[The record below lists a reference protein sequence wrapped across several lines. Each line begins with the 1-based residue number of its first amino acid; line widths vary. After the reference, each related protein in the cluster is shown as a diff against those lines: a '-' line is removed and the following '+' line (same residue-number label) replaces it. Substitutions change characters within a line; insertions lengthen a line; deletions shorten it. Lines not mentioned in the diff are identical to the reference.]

1 MALSLYRKYRP
12 EVFADVVG
20 QEHVEKTLINAISE
34 GAVAHAYLFCGP
46 RGTGKT
52 TSARLLAKALLCESA
67 QNGQPDGACPQCLEI
82 AQGTHPDVFEL
93 DAASRTGVD
102 NVREEII
109 GRVGFA
115 PTRGR
120 FKVYII
126 DEVHMLST
134 AAFNALLKTLE
145 EPPEHVVFVLCT
157 TDPHKVPE
165 TIQSRCQRFDFRRFS
180 VEEIVG
186 YLERI
191 SKGEGFEYEPEAL
204 EFIAAKSAGGMRDA
218 TTALEQVGVYTEG
231 KITLDE
237 ATRMFGQIDIAALF
251 EIAGYIARRDTP
263 SCFVW
268 INDLVGRGVDLAQFA
283 RDNGLSGL
291 EFASGIPGSVG
302 GGVLMN
308 AGAYGGEMKD
318 VVESVVVYYVP
329 TQALTEVRGEDCGF
343 EYRRSGFEKINCA
356 IMGAVFKLT
365 PDDPEAIGARMKEMN
380 EKRTASQPLD
390 MPSAGS
396 AFKRPV
402 GGYAAAL
409 IDRCGLKGYT
419 VGGAQIS
426 RKHAGFAV
434 NTGSATYDDVVALLD
449 HVRREVYEQ
458 TQVTLEPEIR
468 IYPKG
473 MMLVDDWR
481 ERKQT
486 IIDGMLEQAKQNAAD
501 SAAESR
507 DVRPS

>member
-1 MALSLYRKYRP
+1 MEGLEKAIEQIKENMPKLDLRENEPMRNHCSFK
-12 EVFADVVG
+12 VG
-20 QEHVEKTLINAISE
+20 
-34 GAVAHAYLFCGP
+34 GAVRAFAVPGDLFEMSKVMFYLHMNGVSP
-46 RGTGKT
+46 LTLGKCT
-52 TSARLLAKALLCESA
+52 NVIFPEEGLDIMVISTENLRKLRLGETENTIYAEAGVSLAK
-67 QNGQPDGACPQCLEI
+67 
-82 AQGTHPDVFEL
+82 
-93 DAASRTGVD
+93 
-102 NVREEII
+102 
-109 GRVGFA
+109 
-115 PTRGR
+115 
-120 FKVYII
+120 
-126 DEVHMLST
+126 
-134 AAFNALLKTLE
+134 
-145 EPPEHVVFVLCT
+145 
-157 TDPHKVPE
+157 
-165 TIQSRCQRFDFRRFS
+165 
-180 VEEIVG
+180 
-186 YLERI
+186 
-191 SKGEGFEYEPEAL
+191 
-204 EFIAAKSAGGMRDA
+204 
-218 TTALEQVGVYTEG
+218 
-231 KITLDE
+231 
-237 ATRMFGQIDIAALF
+237 
-251 EIAGYIARRDTP
+251 
-263 SCFVW
+263 
-268 INDLVGRGVDLAQFA
+268 LAQFA

-329 TQALTEVRGEDCGF
+329 TQALTEVRGSDCGF

-426 RKHAGFAV
+426 QKHAGFAV
-434 NTGSATYDDVVALLD
+434 NTGSATYDDVVELLD
-449 HVRREVYEQ
+449 HVRREVYAQ

-486 IIDGMLEQAKQNAAD
+486 IIDVMLEQAKQNAAD
-501 SAAESR
+501 SAAESS